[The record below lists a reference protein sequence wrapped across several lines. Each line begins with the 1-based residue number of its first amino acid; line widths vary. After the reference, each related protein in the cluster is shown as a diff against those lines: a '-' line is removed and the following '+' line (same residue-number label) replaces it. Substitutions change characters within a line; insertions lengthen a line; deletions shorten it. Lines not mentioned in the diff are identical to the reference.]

1 MYITKMLYNSSVLKE
16 VFRLDFLDG
25 LNLSHK
31 SSLLFSPC
39 LKVMENKGL
48 RVNMEKTK
56 VMICGKGLD
65 TIKPS
70 GKYPCSVCR
79 KGVGRNSIFCTSC
92 DAWVNKKCRGIKEGL
107 LTYQVSIVTEIQ
119 AQHALLIEL
128 GDQKLDVVKPFVYL
142 GDRISPNGGCKVT
155 TIARIRSTWG
165 TFRQLLPLLTNQAIS
180 LKSKGKVYNSCIRSV
195 MLHGSKCW
203 ALTTAEVQRLQ
214 RNERAMARWICKD
227 HYKIS
232 SDSLLNKLCLKN
244 LDITLRTNCLRWFG
258 HICCSEGWI
267 KQCTQHEVAGK

>member
-1 MYITKMLYNSSVLKE
+1 MLIKKFRLLKVDSQKSIRTKFDFLCDKLWGILFETATPCMYITKMLYNSSVLKE

-39 LKVMENKGL
+39 LNVMENKVV

-92 DAWVNKKCRGIKEGL
+92 DAWVNKKCSGIKEGL
-107 LTYQVSIVTEIQ
+107 LTYQVLIVTEI
-119 AQHALLIEL
+119 
-128 GDQKLDVVKPFVYL
+128 
-142 GDRISPNGGCKVT
+142 
-155 TIARIRSTWG
+155 
-165 TFRQLLPLLTNQAIS
+165 
-180 LKSKGKVYNSCIRSV
+180 
-195 MLHGSKCW
+195 
-203 ALTTAEVQRLQ
+203 
-214 RNERAMARWICKD
+214 
-227 HYKIS
+227 
-232 SDSLLNKLCLKN
+232 
-244 LDITLRTNCLRWFG
+244 
-258 HICCSEGWI
+258 
-267 KQCTQHEVAGK
+267 